1 MYDFPILLPVKN
13 RCSNNSDI
21 VQKNMSDIKINV
33 PEDARKII
41 RILNDAGHEAYV
53 VGGCVRDSVLGR
65 EPADWDITT
74 SASPAEVKGLFRR
87 TVDTGIKH
95 GTVTVLMKSE
105 GVLIGYEVTTYRID
119 GIYDD
124 GRHPRNVTFTSDLSK
139 DLERR
144 DFTINAMAYHPEKG
158 LVDLFGGREDLS
170 NRIIRCVGDAEKRF
184 GEDALRMMRAIRF
197 AAQLGADIE
206 PDTYAAIK
214 KLAPALEKVSAERIR
229 VEAEKLLMSDNPEF
243 FRLFYESGLTRV
255 FLPEFDACMVTA
267 QENPHH
273 AYNVGEHMLH
283 AVSAVNLER
292 LAAEYSGEEYEKSK
306 RILRLTMLLHDIG
319 KPAKKT
325 MDEEGIAHFKGH
337 PELGAQM
344 SEEILRRLRYDNDT
358 VKMVSGLI
366 AAHEMRYPAEKR
378 NVRRIIGK
386 VGEEYFPLLYYV
398 NEADALAQSLYMR
411 EEKIQR
417 LSDIRRLYKE
427 VKNDNECMSLKEL
440 AVKGADLI
448 AAGIRPGPGMG
459 EILQKMLE
467 DVIEEPSHNDREYLM
482 SHLAEYKN

>member
-1 MYDFPILLPVKN
+1 MNV
-13 RCSNNSDI
+13 
-21 VQKNMSDIKINV
+21 VKINV

-41 RILNDAGHEAYV
+41 SILNDAGHEAYV

-65 EPADWDITT
+65 DPADWDITT
-74 SASPAEVKGLFRR
+74 SASPAQVKELFRR

-95 GTVTVLMKSE
+95 GTVTVLMKSD
-105 GVLIGYEVTTYRID
+105 GALNGYEVTTYRID

-170 NRIIRCVGDAEKRF
+170 DNIIRCVGDAEKRF

-214 KLAPALEKVSAERIR
+214 KLAPTLEKVSAERIR
-229 VEAEKLLMSDNPEF
+229 VEMEKLLMSDNPDF
-243 FRLFYESGLTRV
+243 FKLFYETGLTKV
-255 FLPEFDACMVTA
+255 FLPEFDTAMVTT

-273 AYNVGEHMLH
+273 AYNVGDHMLH

-292 LAAEYSGEEYEKSK
+292 LTGEYSGEEYEKNK

-319 KPAKKT
+319 KPATKT
-325 MDEEGIAHFKGH
+325 VDEDGIAHFKGH
-337 PELGAQM
+337 PELGTRM
-344 SEEILRRLRYDNDT
+344 SGEILRRLRYDNDT
-358 VKMVSGLI
+358 VKMVTGLV
-366 AAHEMRYPAEKR
+366 AAHEIRYPAEKKS
-378 NVRRIIGK
+378 VRRVIGR
-386 VGEEYFPLLYYV
+386 VGEDYFPLLYYV
-398 NEADALAQSLYMR
+398 NEADALAQSMFMR
-411 EEKIQR
+411 EEKLQR
-417 LSDIRRLYKE
+417 LQDIRNLYKE
-427 VKNDNECMSLKEL
+427 IKRDNECMSLKSL

-448 AAGIRPGPGMG
+448 AAGVKPGPGLG

-482 SHLAEYKN
+482 SNLSRYTD

>member
-1 MYDFPILLPVKN
+1 MD
-13 RCSNNSDI
+13 
-21 VQKNMSDIKINV
+21 DIKITV

-41 RILNDAGHEAYV
+41 QILNDAGHEAFV

-65 EPADWDITT
+65 NPADWDITT
-74 SASPAEVKGLFRR
+74 SASPAQVKELFRR

-95 GTVTVLMKSE
+95 GTVTVLMKSD
-105 GVLIGYEVTTYRID
+105 GMLNGYEVTTYRID

-170 NRIIRCVGDAEKRF
+170 NNIIRCVGDAEKRF

-197 AAQLGADIE
+197 AAQLGAEIE

-214 KLAPALEKVSAERIR
+214 KLAPTLEKVSAERIR
-229 VEAEKLLMSDNPEF
+229 VEMEKLLMSANPEF
-243 FRLFYESGLTRV
+243 FKLFYETGLTKV
-255 FLPEFDACMVTA
+255 FLPEFDDCMVTD

-273 AYNVGEHMLH
+273 AYNVGDHMLH
-283 AVSAVNLER
+283 AVSAVNLDR
-292 LAAEYSGEEYEKSK
+292 LAEEYSGEEFDKNK

-319 KPAKKT
+319 KSATKT
-325 MDEEGIAHFKGH
+325 VDEEGIAHFKGH
-337 PELGAQM
+337 PELGTQM
-344 SEEILRRLRYDNDT
+344 SGEILRRLRYDNDT

-366 AAHEMRYPAEKR
+366 AAHEIRYPAEKK

-386 VGEEYFPLLYYV
+386 VGEDYFPLLYYV
-398 NEADALAQSLYMR
+398 NEADALAQSMYMR
-411 EEKIQR
+411 EEKLQR
-417 LSDIRRLYKE
+417 LQDIRNLYKE
-427 VKNDNECMSLKEL
+427 IKSDNECVSLKTL

-448 AAGIRPGPGMG
+448 AAGIKPGPALGG
-459 EILQKMLE
+459 ILQKMLE
-467 DVIEEPSHNDREYLM
+467 DVIEEPVHNDREYLM
-482 SHLAEYKN
+482 SHLTEYTI

>member
-1 MYDFPILLPVKN
+1 MN
-13 RCSNNSDI
+13 
-21 VQKNMSDIKINV
+21 DIKINV

-41 RILNDAGHEAYV
+41 SILNDAGHEAYV

-65 EPADWDITT
+65 DPADWDITT
-74 SASPAEVKGLFRR
+74 SASPAQVKELFRR

-95 GTVTVLMKSE
+95 GTVTVLMKSD
-105 GVLIGYEVTTYRID
+105 GALNGYEVTTYRID

-170 NRIIRCVGDAEKRF
+170 DNVIRCVGDAEKRF

-214 KLAPALEKVSAERIR
+214 KLAPTLEKVSAERIR
-229 VEAEKLLMSDNPEF
+229 VEMEKLLMSDNPDF
-243 FRLFYESGLTRV
+243 FKLFYETGLTKV
-255 FLPEFDACMVTA
+255 FLPEFDTAMVTT

-273 AYNVGEHMLH
+273 AYNVGDHMLH
-283 AVSAVNLER
+283 AVSALNLER
-292 LAAEYSGEEYEKSK
+292 LTGEYSGEEYEKNK

-319 KPAKKT
+319 KPATKT
-325 MDEEGIAHFKGH
+325 VDEDGIAHFKGH
-337 PELGAQM
+337 PELGTRM
-344 SEEILRRLRYDNDT
+344 SGEILRRLRYDNDT
-358 VKMVSGLI
+358 VKMVTGLV
-366 AAHEMRYPAEKR
+366 AAHEIRYPAEKKS
-378 NVRRIIGK
+378 VRRVIGR

-398 NEADALAQSLYMR
+398 NEADALAQSMFMR
-411 EEKIQR
+411 EEKLQR
-417 LSDIRRLYKE
+417 LQDIRDLYKE
-427 VKNDNECMSLKEL
+427 IKRDNECMSLKSL
-440 AVKGADLI
+440 AVNGADLI
-448 AAGIRPGPGMG
+448 TAGVKPGPGMG

-482 SHLAEYKN
+482 SRLREYTD

>member
-1 MYDFPILLPVKN
+1 MN
-13 RCSNNSDI
+13 
-21 VQKNMSDIKINV
+21 DIKINV

-41 RILNDAGHEAYV
+41 STLNDAGHEAYV

-65 EPADWDITT
+65 DPADWDITT
-74 SASPAEVKGLFRR
+74 SASPAQVKELFRR

-95 GTVTVLMKSE
+95 GTVTVLMKSD
-105 GVLIGYEVTTYRID
+105 GALNGYEVTTYRID

-170 NRIIRCVGDAEKRF
+170 DNVIRCVGDAEKRF

-214 KLAPALEKVSAERIR
+214 KLAPTLEKVSAERIR
-229 VEAEKLLMSDNPEF
+229 VEMEKLLMSDNPDF
-243 FRLFYESGLTRV
+243 FKLFYETGLTKV
-255 FLPEFDACMVTA
+255 FLPEFDTAMVTT

-273 AYNVGEHMLH
+273 AYNVGDHMLH
-283 AVSAVNLER
+283 AVSALNLER
-292 LAAEYSGEEYEKSK
+292 LTGEYSGEEYEKNK

-319 KPAKKT
+319 KPATKT
-325 MDEEGIAHFKGH
+325 VDEDGIAHFKGH
-337 PELGAQM
+337 PELGTRM
-344 SEEILRRLRYDNDT
+344 SGEILRRLRYDNDT
-358 VKMVSGLI
+358 VKMVTGLV
-366 AAHEMRYPAEKR
+366 AAHEIRYPAEKKS
-378 NVRRIIGK
+378 VRRVIGR
-386 VGEEYFPLLYYV
+386 VGEDYFPLLYYV
-398 NEADALAQSLYMR
+398 NEADALAQSMFMR
-411 EEKIQR
+411 EEKLQR
-417 LSDIRRLYKE
+417 LQDIRDIYKE
-427 VKNDNECMSLKEL
+427 IKRDNECMSLKSL

-448 AAGIRPGPGMG
+448 TAGVKPGPGMG
-459 EILQKMLE
+459 GILQKMLE

-482 SHLAEYKN
+482 SRLREYTD

>member
-1 MYDFPILLPVKN
+1 MNLY
-13 RCSNNSDI
+13 R
-21 VQKNMSDIKINV
+21 QNMDDIKINV

-41 RILNDAGHEAYV
+41 QVLNDAGHEAYV

-65 EPADWDITT
+65 TPADWDITT
-74 SASPAEVKGLFRR
+74 SASPAQVKELFRR

-95 GTVTVLMKSE
+95 GTVTVLMKSGGE
-105 GVLIGYEVTTYRID
+105 LNGYEVTTYRID
-119 GIYDD
+119 GVYDD

-170 NRIIRCVGDAEKRF
+170 NNVIRCVGDAEKRF

-197 AAQLGADIE
+197 AAQLGAQIE
-206 PDTYAAIK
+206 PDTYTAIK
-214 KLAPALEKVSAERIR
+214 KLAPTLEKVSAERIR
-229 VEAEKLLMSDNPEF
+229 VEVEKLLMSDNPEF
-243 FRLFYESGLTRV
+243 FRLFYESGLTKV
-255 FLPEFDACMVTA
+255 FMPEFDSCMVTT

-273 AYNVGEHMLH
+273 AYNVGDHMLH

-292 LAAEYSGEEYEKSK
+292 LADEYSGEEFEKNK

-319 KPAKKT
+319 KPDKKT
-325 MDEEGIAHFKGH
+325 VDEEGIAHFKFH
-337 PELGAQM
+337 PEHGTEM

-358 VKMVSGLI
+358 IKMVTGLV
-366 AAHEMRYPAEKR
+366 AAHEMRYPAEKK

-386 VGEEYFPLLYYV
+386 VGEEFFPLLYYV
-398 NEADALAQSLYMR
+398 NEADALAQSMYMR
-411 EEKIQR
+411 TEKLQR
-417 LSDIRRLYKE
+417 LQDIRRLYEE
-427 VKNDNECMSLKEL
+427 VKHDNECMSLKNL

-448 AAGIRPGPGMG
+448 AAGVSPGPGLG
-459 EILQKMLE
+459 SILQKMLE
-467 DVIEEPSHNDREYLM
+467 DVIEDPSHNDRDYLM
-482 SHLAEYKN
+482 SHLEEYTE

>member
-1 MYDFPILLPVKN
+1 MN
-13 RCSNNSDI
+13 
-21 VQKNMSDIKINV
+21 DIKINV

-41 RILNDAGHEAYV
+41 SILNDAGHEAYV

-65 EPADWDITT
+65 DPADWDITT
-74 SASPAEVKGLFRR
+74 SASPAQVKELFRR

-95 GTVTVLMKSE
+95 GTVTVLMKSD
-105 GVLIGYEVTTYRID
+105 GALNGYEVTTYRID

-158 LVDLFGGREDLS
+158 LVDFFGGREDLS
-170 NRIIRCVGDAEKRF
+170 DNIIRCVGDAEKRF

-229 VEAEKLLMSDNPEF
+229 VEMEKLLMSDNPDF
-243 FRLFYESGLTRV
+243 FKLFYETGLTKV
-255 FLPEFDACMVTA
+255 FLPEFDTAMVTT

-273 AYNVGEHMLH
+273 AYNVGDHMLH
-283 AVSAVNLER
+283 AVTVVNLER
-292 LAAEYSGEEYEKSK
+292 LAGEYSGEEYEKNK

-319 KPAKKT
+319 KPATKT
-325 MDEEGIAHFKGH
+325 VDEDGIAHFKGH
-337 PELGAQM
+337 PELGTRMAG
-344 SEEILRRLRYDNDT
+344 EILRRLRYDNDT
-358 VKMVSGLI
+358 VKMVTGLV
-366 AAHEMRYPAEKR
+366 AAHEIRYPAEKKS
-378 NVRRIIGK
+378 VRRVIGR
-386 VGEEYFPLLYYV
+386 VGEDYFPLLYYV
-398 NEADALAQSLYMR
+398 NEADALAQSMFMR
-411 EEKIQR
+411 EEKLQR
-417 LSDIRRLYKE
+417 LQDIRDLYKE
-427 VKNDNECMSLKEL
+427 IKGDNECMSLKSL

-448 AAGIRPGPGMG
+448 TAGVKPGPGMG

-482 SHLAEYKN
+482 SNLSRYTD

>member
-1 MYDFPILLPVKN
+1 MN
-13 RCSNNSDI
+13 
-21 VQKNMSDIKINV
+21 DIKINV

-41 RILNDAGHEAYV
+41 SILNDAGHEAYV

-65 EPADWDITT
+65 DPADWDITT
-74 SASPAEVKGLFRR
+74 SASPAQVKELFRR

-95 GTVTVLMKSE
+95 GTVTVLMKSD
-105 GVLIGYEVTTYRID
+105 GALNVYEVTTYRID

-170 NRIIRCVGDAEKRF
+170 DNVIRCVGDAEKRF

-214 KLAPALEKVSAERIR
+214 KLAPTLEKVSAERIR
-229 VEAEKLLMSDNPEF
+229 VEMEKLLMSDNPDF
-243 FRLFYESGLTRV
+243 FKLFYETGLTKV
-255 FLPEFDACMVTA
+255 FLPEFDTAMVTT

-273 AYNVGEHMLH
+273 AYNVGDHMLH
-283 AVSAVNLER
+283 AVCDVNLER
-292 LAAEYSGEEYEKSK
+292 LAEEYEGEELENNK

-319 KPAKKT
+319 KPATKT
-325 MDEEGIAHFKGH
+325 VDEDGIAHFKGH
-337 PELGAQM
+337 PELGTRM
-344 SEEILRRLRYDNDT
+344 SGEILRRLRYDNDT
-358 VKMVSGLI
+358 VKMVTGLV
-366 AAHEMRYPAEKR
+366 AAHEIRYPAEKKS
-378 NVRRIIGK
+378 VRRVIGR
-386 VGEEYFPLLYYV
+386 VGEDYFPLLYYV
-398 NEADALAQSLYMR
+398 NEADALAQSMFMR
-411 EEKIQR
+411 EEKLQR
-417 LSDIRRLYKE
+417 LQDIRDLYKE
-427 VKNDNECMSLKEL
+427 IKRDNECMSLKSL

-448 AAGIRPGPGMG
+448 TAGVKPGPGMG

-482 SHLAEYKN
+482 SRLREYTD

>member
-1 MYDFPILLPVKN
+1 M
-13 RCSNNSDI
+13 SN
-21 VQKNMSDIKINV
+21 INIAV

-65 EPADWDITT
+65 VPADWDITT
-74 SASPAEVKGLFRR
+74 SASPAQVKELFRR

-105 GVLIGYEVTTYRID
+105 GVLKGYEVTTYRID
-119 GIYDD
+119 GVYDD
-124 GRHPRNVTFTSDLSK
+124 GRHPRNVTFTSDLSR

-144 DFTINAMAYHPEKG
+144 DFTINAMAYHPEEG
-158 LVDLFGGREDLS
+158 LVDLFGGKEDLS
-170 NRIIRCVGDAEKRF
+170 ANIIRCVGDAEKRF

-197 AAQLGADIE
+197 AAQLGAQIE
-206 PDTYAAIK
+206 PDTYTAIK

-229 VEAEKLLMSDNPEF
+229 VEVEKLLMSDNPEF
-243 FRLFYESGLTRV
+243 FRLFYESGLTKV
-255 FLPEFDACMVTA
+255 FMPEFDVCMVTT

-283 AVSAVNLER
+283 AVSAVNLKR
-292 LAAEYSGEEYEKSK
+292 LAEECREDELERNK

-325 MDEEGIAHFKGH
+325 VDEAGIAHFKGH
-337 PELGAQM
+337 PELGTEM

-358 VKMVSGLI
+358 IKMVTGLI
-366 AAHEMRYPAEKR
+366 AAHEMRYPAEKK

-386 VGEEYFPLLYYV
+386 VGEEFFPLLYYV
-398 NEADALAQSLYMR
+398 NEADALAQSTYMR
-411 EEKIQR
+411 EEKLQR
-417 LSDIRRLYKE
+417 LQDVRRLYEEIK
-427 VKNDNECMSLKEL
+427 KDNECLSLKDL
-440 AVKGADLI
+440 AVKGSDLI
-448 AAGIRPGPGMG
+448 SAGICPGPGMG
-459 EILQKMLE
+459 EILKKMLE
-467 DVIEEPSHNDREYLM
+467 DVIDEPSHNDREYLL
-482 SHLAEYKN
+482 SHLAEYGD

>member
-1 MYDFPILLPVKN
+1 
-13 RCSNNSDI
+13 
-21 VQKNMSDIKINV
+21 MSDINIAV

-65 EPADWDITT
+65 NPADWDITT
-74 SASPAEVKGLFRR
+74 SASPAQVKELFCR

-105 GVLIGYEVTTYRID
+105 GVLNGYEVTTYRID

-144 DFTINAMAYHPEKG
+144 DFTINAMAYHPKEG
-158 LVDLFGGREDLS
+158 LVDLFGGKEDLS
-170 NRIIRCVGDAEKRF
+170 ANIIRCVGDAEKRF

-197 AAQLGADIE
+197 AAQLGAQIE
-206 PDTYAAIK
+206 PDTYTAIK

-229 VEAEKLLMSDNPEF
+229 VEVEKLLMSDNPEF
-243 FRLFYESGLTRV
+243 FRLFYESGLTKV
-255 FLPEFDACMVTA
+255 FMPEFDVCMVTT

-283 AVSAVNLER
+283 AVSAVNLKR
-292 LAAEYSGEEYEKSK
+292 LAEECREDELERNK

-325 MDEEGIAHFKGH
+325 VDEAGIAHFKGH
-337 PELGAQM
+337 PELGTEM

-358 VKMVSGLI
+358 IKMVTGLI
-366 AAHEMRYPAEKR
+366 AAHEMRYPAEKK

-386 VGEEYFPLLYYV
+386 VGEEFFPLLYYV
-398 NEADALAQSLYMR
+398 NEADALAQSTYMR
-411 EEKIQR
+411 EEKLQR
-417 LSDIRRLYKE
+417 LQDIRRLYEEIK
-427 VKNDNECMSLKEL
+427 KDNECLSLKDL
-440 AVKGADLI
+440 AVKGSDLI
-448 AAGIRPGPGMG
+448 SAGISPGPGLG
-459 EILQKMLE
+459 IILQKMLE
-467 DVIEEPSHNDREYLM
+467 DVIEDPSHNDRDYLM
-482 SHLAEYKN
+482 SHLEEYNGSVI

>member
-1 MYDFPILLPVKN
+1 MN
-13 RCSNNSDI
+13 
-21 VQKNMSDIKINV
+21 DIKINV

-41 RILNDAGHEAYV
+41 SILNDAGHEAYV

-65 EPADWDITT
+65 DPADWDITT
-74 SASPAEVKGLFRR
+74 SASPAQVKELFRR

-95 GTVTVLMKSE
+95 GTVTVLMKSD
-105 GVLIGYEVTTYRID
+105 GALNVYEVTTYRID

-170 NRIIRCVGDAEKRF
+170 DNVIRCVGDAEKRF

-214 KLAPALEKVSAERIR
+214 KLAPTLEKVSAERIR
-229 VEAEKLLMSDNPEF
+229 VEMEKLLMSDNPDF
-243 FRLFYESGLTRV
+243 FKLFYETGLTKV
-255 FLPEFDACMVTA
+255 FLPEFDTAMVTT

-273 AYNVGEHMLH
+273 AYNVGDHMLH
-283 AVSAVNLER
+283 AVCDVNLER
-292 LAAEYSGEEYEKSK
+292 LAEEYEGEELENNK

-319 KPAKKT
+319 KPATKT
-325 MDEEGIAHFKGH
+325 VDEDGIAHFKDH
-337 PELGAQM
+337 PELGTRM
-344 SEEILRRLRYDNDT
+344 SGEILRRLRYDNDT
-358 VKMVSGLI
+358 VKMVTGLV
-366 AAHEMRYPAEKR
+366 AAHEIRYPAEKKS
-378 NVRRIIGK
+378 VRRVIGR
-386 VGEEYFPLLYYV
+386 VGEDYFPLLYYV
-398 NEADALAQSLYMR
+398 NEADALAQSMFMR
-411 EEKIQR
+411 EEKLQR
-417 LSDIRRLYKE
+417 LQDIRDLYKE
-427 VKNDNECMSLKEL
+427 IKRDNECMSLKSL

-448 AAGIRPGPGMG
+448 TAGVKPGPGMG

-482 SHLAEYKN
+482 SRLREYTD

>member
-1 MYDFPILLPVKN
+1 M
-13 RCSNNSDI
+13 R
-21 VQKNMSDIKINV
+21 DIKIAV

-65 EPADWDITT
+65 SPADWDITT
-74 SASPAEVKGLFRR
+74 SASPVQVKELFRR

-105 GVLIGYEVTTYRID
+105 RGLNGYEVTTYRID

-144 DFTINAMAYHPEKG
+144 DFTINAMAYHPKTG
-158 LVDLFGGREDLS
+158 LVDLFGGKEDLK
-170 NRIIRCVGDAEKRF
+170 NNIIRCVGEADKRF

-214 KLAPALEKVSAERIR
+214 KLSRTLEKVSAERIR

-243 FRLFYESGLTRV
+243 FRMFYETGLTKV
-255 FLPEFDACMVTA
+255 FMPEFDSCMAAT

-292 LAAEYSGEEYEKSK
+292 LAREYEGEEFVKNK

-319 KPAKKT
+319 KPYKKT
-325 MDEEGIAHFKGH
+325 VDEEGIAHFKGH
-337 PELGAQM
+337 PELGKQM
-344 SEEILRRLRYDNDT
+344 SEKILRRLRYDNDT
-358 VKMVSGLI
+358 IKMVTGLV
-366 AAHEMRYPAEKR
+366 AAHEIRYPAEKK

-398 NEADALAQSLYMR
+398 NEADALAQSMYMR
-411 EEKIQR
+411 EEKLER
-417 LSDIRRLYKE
+417 LSEIRRLYREIK
-427 VKNDNECMSLKEL
+427 KDDECMSLKNL

-448 AAGIRPGPGMG
+448 ATGIRPGPGLG
-459 EILQKMLE
+459 EILQKMLD
-467 DVIEEPSHNDREYLM
+467 DVIEEPSHNDKDYLM
-482 SHLAEYKN
+482 SHLTDYEN

>member
-1 MYDFPILLPVKN
+1 MLL
-13 RCSNNSDI
+13 SE
-21 VQKNMSDIKINV
+21 QKMSDINIAV

-65 EPADWDITT
+65 NPADWDITT
-74 SASPAEVKGLFRR
+74 SASPAQVKELFRR

-105 GVLIGYEVTTYRID
+105 GVLNGYEVTTYRID

-124 GRHPRNVTFTSDLSK
+124 GRHPRNVTFTSDLSR

-144 DFTINAMAYHPEKG
+144 DFTINAMAYHPEEG
-158 LVDLFGGREDLS
+158 LVDLFGGKEDLS
-170 NRIIRCVGDAEKRF
+170 ANIIRCVGDAEKRF

-197 AAQLGADIE
+197 AAQLGAQIE
-206 PDTYAAIK
+206 PDTYTAIK

-229 VEAEKLLMSDNPEF
+229 VEVEKLLMSDNPEF
-243 FRLFYESGLTRV
+243 FRLFYESGLTKV
-255 FLPEFDACMVTA
+255 FMPEFDVCMVTT

-283 AVSAVNLER
+283 AVSAVNLKR
-292 LAAEYSGEEYEKSK
+292 LAEECREDELERNK

-325 MDEEGIAHFKGH
+325 VDEAGIAHFKGH
-337 PELGAQM
+337 PELGTEM

-358 VKMVSGLI
+358 IKMVTGLI
-366 AAHEMRYPAEKR
+366 AAHEMRYPAEKK

-386 VGEEYFPLLYYV
+386 VGEEFFPLLYYV
-398 NEADALAQSLYMR
+398 NEADALAQSTYMR
-411 EEKIQR
+411 EEKLQR
-417 LSDIRRLYKE
+417 LQDIRRLYEEIK
-427 VKNDNECMSLKEL
+427 KDNECLSLKAL
-440 AVKGADLI
+440 AVKGSDLI
-448 AAGIRPGPGMG
+448 SAGICPGPGLG
-459 EILQKMLE
+459 IILQKMLE
-467 DVIEEPSHNDREYLM
+467 DVIEDPSHNDRDYLM
-482 SHLAEYKN
+482 SHLEEYNGSVI

>member
-1 MYDFPILLPVKN
+1 M
-13 RCSNNSDI
+13 R
-21 VQKNMSDIKINV
+21 DIKIAV
-33 PEDARKII
+33 PVNARKII

-65 EPADWDITT
+65 SPADWDITT
-74 SASPAEVKGLFRR
+74 SASPVQVKELFRR

-105 GVLIGYEVTTYRID
+105 SGLNGYEVTTYRID

-124 GRHPRNVTFTSDLSK
+124 GRHPRNVTFTSELSK

-144 DFTINAMAYHPEKG
+144 DFTINAMAYHPKTG
-158 LVDLFGGREDLS
+158 LVDLFGGKEDLKNNIS
-170 NRIIRCVGDAEKRF
+170 RCVGEADKRF

-214 KLAPALEKVSAERIR
+214 KLSRTLEKVSAERIR

-243 FRLFYESGLTRV
+243 FRMFYETGLTKV
-255 FLPEFDACMVTA
+255 FMPEFDSCMATT

-292 LAAEYSGEEYEKSK
+292 LAREYEGEEFAKNK

-319 KPAKKT
+319 KPDKKT
-325 MDEEGIAHFKGH
+325 VDEEGIAHFKGH
-337 PELGAQM
+337 PELGMQM
-344 SEEILRRLRYDNDT
+344 SEKILRRLRYDNDT
-358 VKMVSGLI
+358 IKMVTGLV
-366 AAHEMRYPAEKR
+366 AAHEIRYPAERK

-398 NEADALAQSLYMR
+398 NEADALAQSMYMR
-411 EEKIQR
+411 EEKLER
-417 LSDIRRLYKE
+417 LSEIRRLYREIK
-427 VKNDNECMSLKEL
+427 KDDECMSLRNL

-448 AAGIRPGPGMG
+448 ATGIRPGPGLG
-459 EILQKMLE
+459 EILQKMLD
-467 DVIEEPSHNDREYLM
+467 DVIEEPSHNDKDYLM
-482 SHLAEYKN
+482 SHLTDYEN

>member
-1 MYDFPILLPVKN
+1 MLL
-13 RCSNNSDI
+13 SE
-21 VQKNMSDIKINV
+21 QKMSDINIAV

-65 EPADWDITT
+65 VPADWDITT
-74 SASPAEVKGLFRR
+74 SASPAQVKELFRR

-105 GVLIGYEVTTYRID
+105 GVLNGYEVTTYRID

-144 DFTINAMAYHPEKG
+144 DFTINAMAYHPEEG
-158 LVDLFGGREDLS
+158 LVDLFGGKEDLS
-170 NRIIRCVGDAEKRF
+170 ANIIRCVGDAEKRF

-197 AAQLGADIE
+197 AAQLGAQIE
-206 PDTYAAIK
+206 PDTYTAIK
-214 KLAPALEKVSAERIR
+214 KLAPTLEKVSAERIR
-229 VEAEKLLMSDNPEF
+229 VEVEKLLMSDNPEF
-243 FRLFYESGLTRV
+243 FRLFYESGLTKV
-255 FLPEFDACMVTA
+255 FMPEFDVCMVTT

-283 AVSAVNLER
+283 AVSAVNLKR
-292 LAAEYSGEEYEKSK
+292 LAEECREDELERNK

-325 MDEEGIAHFKGH
+325 VDEAGIAHFKGH
-337 PELGAQM
+337 PELGTEM

-358 VKMVSGLI
+358 IKMVTGLI
-366 AAHEMRYPAEKR
+366 AAHEMRYPAEKK

-386 VGEEYFPLLYYV
+386 VGEEFFPLLYYV
-398 NEADALAQSLYMR
+398 NEADALAQSTYMR
-411 EEKIQR
+411 EEKLQR
-417 LSDIRRLYKE
+417 LQDIRRLYEEIK
-427 VKNDNECMSLKEL
+427 KDNECLSLKDL
-440 AVKGADLI
+440 AVKGSDLI
-448 AAGIRPGPGMG
+448 SAGIRPGPGLG
-459 EILQKMLE
+459 EILKKMLE
-467 DVIEEPSHNDREYLM
+467 DVIDEPSHNDREYLL
-482 SHLAEYKN
+482 SHLAEYGD

>member
-1 MYDFPILLPVKN
+1 M
-13 RCSNNSDI
+13 
-21 VQKNMSDIKINV
+21 QKNMRDIKIAV

-65 EPADWDITT
+65 SPADWDITT
-74 SASPAEVKGLFRR
+74 SASPVQVKELFRR

-105 GVLIGYEVTTYRID
+105 RGLNGYEVTTYRID

-144 DFTINAMAYHPEKG
+144 DFTINAMAYHPKTG
-158 LVDLFGGREDLS
+158 LVDLFGGKEDLK
-170 NRIIRCVGDAEKRF
+170 NNIIRCVGEADKRF

-214 KLAPALEKVSAERIR
+214 KLSRTLEKVSAERIR

-243 FRLFYESGLTRV
+243 FRMFCETGLTKV
-255 FLPEFDACMVTA
+255 FMPEFDSCMATT

-292 LAAEYSGEEYEKSK
+292 LAREYEGEEFAKNK

-319 KPAKKT
+319 KPDKKT
-325 MDEEGIAHFKGH
+325 VDEEGIAHFKGH
-337 PELGAQM
+337 PELGKQM
-344 SEEILRRLRYDNDT
+344 SEKILRRLRYDNDT
-358 VKMVSGLI
+358 IKMVTGLV
-366 AAHEMRYPAEKR
+366 AAHEIRYPAEKK

-398 NEADALAQSLYMR
+398 NEADALAQSMYMR
-411 EEKIQR
+411 EEKLER
-417 LSDIRRLYKE
+417 LSEIRRLYREIK
-427 VKNDNECMSLKEL
+427 KDDECMSLKNL

-448 AAGIRPGPGMG
+448 ATGIRPGPGLG
-459 EILQKMLE
+459 EILQKMLD
-467 DVIEEPSHNDREYLM
+467 DVIEEPSHNDKDYLM
-482 SHLAEYKN
+482 SHLTDYEN